1 MNKVYKE
8 MLKILLDMEADMYV
22 NDSFEPETYKI
33 IKQEK
38 ERLHGLMF
46 TMEGR
51 ESLESALD
59 ALGKDENNEK

>member
-22 NDSFEPETYKI
+22 NDSFDPEAYVT

-46 TMEGR
+46 KK
-51 ESLESALD
+51 ESLDSALD
-59 ALGKDENNEK
+59 ALGKDEE

>member
-46 TMEGR
+46 KV
-51 ESLESALD
+51 ESLDSALD
-59 ALGKDENNEK
+59 ALGEDENEK

>member
-22 NDSFEPETYKI
+22 NDSFEPETYAT

>member
-22 NDSFEPETYKI
+22 NDSFEQETYAT

-46 TMEGR
+46 KV
-51 ESLESALD
+51 ESFDAAIE
-59 ALGKDENNEK
+59 ALGKDAIEDDR